1 MEPEEL
7 LLERLTETVTDHSI
21 DKLRFRLGIL
31 NNQSTPD
38 QTQMATKTL
47 EKLRFRLGILNNQ
60 LLQNNQTTPD
70 QMQIATE
77 TKEDRET
84 ERLRLGTLMENIRST
99 TPT

>member
-1 MEPEEL
+1 MEPEEI

-38 QTQMATKTL
+38 QMQMATKTKG
-47 EKLRFRLGILNNQ
+47 E
-60 LLQNNQTTPD
+60 
-70 QMQIATE
+70 
-77 TKEDRET
+77 RET